1 MVAPVTG
8 PLSRTNQLVYVE
20 DNAARFYDYKM
31 WYRQKKPYNLP
42 LSYDRRVGYYRRSSY
57 PMGQSASSL
66 CNIWVVNPP
75 YQPLQEAKSKAWSNF
90 LADVAAK
97 AEIGNSLAE
106 GRQALSMV
114 SARLLQIAKFAK
126 HLNRFEFEKAR
137 RDLSL
142 TKKQTDRW
150 SKDRTAANMF
160 LEVHFGWSP
169 LVGDIY
175 DGLEVLSSPWKDHV
189 AVGRGQNTGLYEDK
203 SNWPPQAMWSYGY
216 KAVYKCKVRY
226 SAHVSVS
233 NPNLALANQL
243 GLINPIATAWELV
256 PYSFVVD
263 WFVNVG
269 QFLNSWSD
277 LIGYSITSPTTTTL
291 ATLTYTGKY
300 KWDTIRE
307 ESGEA
312 FHLGRDLAL
321 NQGSLYIKPFRGF
334 SVTRGVTAAALLM
347 QKMPMRRADLATPS
361 LRKAPI
367 YRWND
372 YEHSISR

>member
-1 MVAPVTG
+1 VVTPVTG
-8 PLSRTNQLVYVE
+8 PFSRINQLVYVE
-20 DNAARFYDYKM
+20 DNAARFYDYKN
-31 WYRQKKPYNLP
+31 WYRQKKPYDLNLT
-42 LSYDRRVGYYRRSSY
+42 YDRRVGYYRRSSY
-57 PMGQSASSL
+57 PMSSSASAL
-66 CNIWVVNPP
+66 CNINCCFPP
-75 YQPLQEAKSKAWSNF
+75 YQAIQEAKSKAWAKF
-90 LADVAAK
+90 IDDIADK

-106 GRQALSMV
+106 GHQALSMV
-114 SARLLQIAKFAK
+114 SSRLLQVARFAK

-142 TKKQTDRW
+142 TRKQTDRW

-169 LVGDIY
+169 LIGDIH
-175 DGLEVLSSPWKDHV
+175 DGLKVLTSPWKDHV
-189 AVGRGQNTGLYEDK
+189 AVGRGQNTGLHEVK
-203 SNWPPQAMWSYGY
+203 NNWPPSAMWSYGS
-216 KAVYKCKVRY
+216 KDVYKCKVRY
-226 SAHVSVS
+226 SAHVAVS

-243 GLINPIATAWELV
+243 GLINPIATLWELV

-269 QFLNSWSD
+269 QILNSWSD
-277 LIGYSITSPTTTTL
+277 LIGYSITNPTTTTL
-291 ATLTYTGKY
+291 VSETYQGMY
-300 KWDTIRE
+300 KWDSNRS

-312 FHLGRDLAL
+312 FRLSRDLTL
-321 NQGSLYIKPFRGF
+321 SQGSLYIKPFRGF

-347 QKMPMRRADLATPS
+347 QKMPMRKADLATPS